1 MSYETSFLYLLD
13 TQSKDLMSINDY
25 KQQDVCMMMLD
36 REVVYKSYSSK
47 DEAVQNI
54 KKTFS
59 AAHDIPLGFKNSDKR
74 SVYLICKHGW
84 KFRPHRKPTEE
95 KQSVNEGKSFA

>member
-1 MSYETSFLYLLD
+1 MSDETSVPDLLD
-13 TQSKDLMSINDY
+13 TQSKDSMSINDY
-25 KQQDVCMMMLD
+25 KQQDVYMTMLD

-47 DEAVQNI
+47 DEAVQDI

-59 AAHDIPLGFKNSDKR
+59 AAHDIPLGVKNSNKR
-74 SVYLICKHGW
+74 SVYLICKHGR